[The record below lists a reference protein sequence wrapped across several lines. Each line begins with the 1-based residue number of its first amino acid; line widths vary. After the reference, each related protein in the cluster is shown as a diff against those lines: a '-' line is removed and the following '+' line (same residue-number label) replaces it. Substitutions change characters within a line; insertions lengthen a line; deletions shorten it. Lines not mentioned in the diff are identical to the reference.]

1 MSADRPGQI
10 DEFLPGDLRRNDTVI
25 AIRPEDVAL
34 ALRQADATARWEAL
48 TAGKRRGLLY
58 QIGTAKTAATRA
70 KRIHALIQSLT

>member
-1 MSADRPGQI
+1 MTWSTRPKMWRWRCDRP
-10 DEFLPGDLRRNDTVI
+10 T
-25 AIRPEDVAL
+25 RPP
-34 ALRQADATARWEAL
+34 RWEAL